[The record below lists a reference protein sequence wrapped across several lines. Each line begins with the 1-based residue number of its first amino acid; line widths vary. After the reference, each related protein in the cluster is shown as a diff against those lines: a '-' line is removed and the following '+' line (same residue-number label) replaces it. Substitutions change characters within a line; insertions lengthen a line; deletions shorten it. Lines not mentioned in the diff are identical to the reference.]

1 MILGFL
7 DVDVSYALLVGMVV
21 TVNPCGFAML
31 PAYLSYFLNLDA
43 ASTGST
49 GSTGSTV
56 SRIARA
62 LVVSLSLSAGFLS
75 VFLVLGT
82 TIHLGVDALYDV
94 AQWATLVIG
103 VALVVLGIA
112 MLFGYRLPFFVP
124 KLDRGGRSQS
134 VGSMFVFGVS
144 YAVASLGCSLPTFLI
159 VLFGSAKR
167 SGWVSGA
174 ISFLFYGLG
183 FALVLTALTVSLALA
198 QGGFLRVLRRAMRV
212 VDQAAAVLL
221 ILAGAY
227 VAWYGWTEV
236 RGDGSGVTD
245 QGFDI
250 SSTLTQFLDSVGAG
264 VLAAVLGSVV
274 VGAVGVV
281 LWRRRQRTT

>member
-1 MILGFL
+1 MI
-7 DVDVSYALLVGMVV
+7 DVDVSYAVLVGMVV

-31 PAYLSYFLNLDA
+31 PAYLSYFLGLDA
-43 ASTGST
+43 TDRSSSTIAR
-49 GSTGSTV
+49 V
-56 SRIARA
+56 ARA

-82 TIHLGVDALYDV
+82 TIHLGVDALYDL

-103 VALVVLGIA
+103 VALVGLGVA
-112 MLFGYRLPFFVP
+112 MLFGYRLPFLVP
-124 KLDRGGRSQS
+124 KLERGGTSQS
-134 VGSMFVFGVS
+134 VGSMLLFGVS

-167 SGWVSGA
+167 SGWLSGA
-174 ISFLFYGLG
+174 VSFLCYGLG

-198 QGGFLRVLRRAMRV
+198 HGGFLRALRRAMRV

-221 ILAGAY
+221 VLAGAY

-236 RGDGSGVTD
+236 RGSGSDLTD
-245 QGFDI
+245 RGFDV
-250 SSTLTQFLDSVGAG
+250 SARLTELLDSIGVGT
-264 VLAAVLGSVV
+264 LSAVLGAVV
-274 VGAVGVV
+274 AAAVGVV
-281 LWRRRQRTT
+281 AWRRRQPGA

>member
-1 MILGFL
+1 MTLAFV

-31 PAYLSYFLNLDA
+31 PAYLSYFLNLDGER
-43 ASTGST
+43 TGS
-49 GSTGSTV
+49 V
-56 SRIARA
+56 VARVARA
-62 LVVSLSLSAGFLS
+62 LVVSLSLSLGFLS

-82 TIHLGVDALYDV
+82 TIHLGLDALYDA

-103 VALVVLGIA
+103 VGLVVLGVA

-124 KLDRGGRSQS
+124 KLDKGGRSQS
-134 VGSMFVFGVS
+134 VGSMVVFGVS

-167 SGWVSGA
+167 SGWASGA
-174 ISFLFYGLG
+174 ISFAFYGLG
-183 FALVLTALTVSLALA
+183 FALVLTSLTVSLALA
-198 QGGFLRVLRRAMRV
+198 QGSLLRILRRAMRF

-221 ILAGAY
+221 VLAGLY

-236 RGDGSGVTD
+236 RGTGSSVTD
-245 QGFDI
+245 QGFDV
-250 SSTLTQFLDSVGAG
+250 SSRLTRFLDGIGVGT
-264 VLAAVLGSVV
+264 LSAALGVV
-274 VGAVGVV
+274 VAGAVATVV
-281 LWRRRQRTT
+281 WRRRRRAS